1 MKIICVY
8 SLDDFVTVEKPLS
21 SFSTIPYGLSYVS
34 TALKQ
39 AGNDVEIFVATP
51 KTKIQFQLKN
61 LIEKKNPGLIC
72 LTAVSS
78 QYPYI
83 CKIAKA
89 IKEIDDSIPIII
101 GGHHATLNPEETI
114 KKDCFDAI
122 CMGEGE
128 AAIVEYAQQISEN
141 KHPSSINNLW
151 IKNKTGNGVER
162 NSQNHFVKDLDSFPF
177 INRKMWEPWIFDKNR
192 MPTILIGRGCPNKCS
207 YCSNH
212 ALARISSGRYVR
224 YRSPENI
231 INEMEAILEE
241 NPLIKSVFFEV
252 ETFSVNLKY
261 AAKFC
266 EALKVFNHNR
276 IEKIKFGANISL
288 NKKVVEDE
296 QFLKNLK
303 DANFDFVNLGLE
315 SGSEHLRN
323 TVLRRP
329 KYSNEEMIAFCKLAE
344 QMGIHIN
351 LYALLGIPGE
361 TQSDFYKTIECARA
375 CNPRDVFLSI
385 YYPYPGTDLYKMAI
399 DEGFLN
405 LEKFQNNFMERKKS
419 VLNMPGF
426 SKNQIQYQF
435 LIFPYNVYKGRLPF
449 MNIMARVLRGY
460 LSTNVVLNSI
470 FRKIV
475 NSKVF
480 DVVKARFA
488 PFVDK

>member
-1 MKIICVY
+1 MKIICIY
-8 SLDDFVTVEKPLS
+8 SLDDFVSVDKPLS
-21 SFSTIPYGLSYVS
+21 SFSTIPYGLSYIA

-39 AGNDVEIFVATP
+39 AENDVEIFVATP
-51 KTKIQFQLKN
+51 KTKIKSQLKN
-61 LIEKKNPGLIC
+61 IINEKNPALIC

-83 CKIAKA
+83 CKIAQT
-89 IKEIDDSIPIII
+89 IKEIFGSIPIII

-114 KKDCFDAI
+114 QKDCFDAI
-122 CMGEGE
+122 CIGEGE
-128 AAIVEYAQQISEN
+128 EAVVEYARQISTG
-141 KHPSSINNLW
+141 KHPSGINNLW
-151 IKNKTGNGVER
+151 IKSKDGSLIEKNPR
-162 NSQNHFVKDLDSFPF
+162 NSFVQDLDSMPF
-177 INRKMWEPWIFDKNR
+177 IDRRMWEPWIYDTNR

-231 INEMEAILEE
+231 IKEMEEILQE
-241 NPLIKSVFFEV
+241 NPLIRSVFFEV

-266 EALKVFNHNR
+266 DALKVFNHNR
-276 IEKIKFGANISL
+276 KEKIKFGANISL

-303 DANFDFVNLGLE
+303 EANFDFVNLGLE
-315 SGSEHLRN
+315 SGSERLRN

-329 KYSNEEMIAFCKLAE
+329 KYSNEEMIAFCRLAK

-375 CNPRDVFLSI
+375 CKPRDVFLSI
-385 YYPYPGTDLYKMAI
+385 YYPYPGTDLYKMAV
-399 DEGFLN
+399 DEGFLD
-405 LEKFQNNFMERKKS
+405 LEKFENNFMERKKS
-419 VLNMPGF
+419 VLNMPEF

-435 LIFPYNVYKGRLPF
+435 LIFPYKVYKGRLPF
-449 MNIMARVLRGY
+449 MDIMARVLRGY

-475 NSKVF
+475 NSRLLRAM
-480 DVVKARFA
+480 KARFA
-488 PFVDK
+488 PFVDN